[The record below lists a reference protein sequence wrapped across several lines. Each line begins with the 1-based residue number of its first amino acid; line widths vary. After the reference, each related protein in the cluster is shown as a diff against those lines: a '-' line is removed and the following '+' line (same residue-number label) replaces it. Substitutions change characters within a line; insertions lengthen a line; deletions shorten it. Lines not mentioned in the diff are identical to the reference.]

1 MKIGIL
7 TLAAVQAQDG
17 KKSKTRD
24 YYEIVDFGDGEGYS
38 TCTDFFALNN
48 TFTAF
53 QEKYG
58 FRFGFSNKDPI
69 AYRLFQYGVNF

>member
-38 TCTDFFALNN
+38 TCTDFFSANN

-53 QEKYG
+53 QEEDG
-58 FRFGFSNKDPI
+58 FRIGFFADCLR
-69 AYRLFQYGVNF
+69 YRLYRSVYTV